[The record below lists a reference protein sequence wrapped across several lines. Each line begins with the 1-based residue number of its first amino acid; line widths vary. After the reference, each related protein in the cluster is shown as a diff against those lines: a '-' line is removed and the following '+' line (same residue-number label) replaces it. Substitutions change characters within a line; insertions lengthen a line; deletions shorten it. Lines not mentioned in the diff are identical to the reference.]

1 MEIDPRMMTNAELG
15 NKMKSLMTEFDNNK
29 VLMAKAYQRMSE
41 RSDEYNKL
49 DAILK
54 KRNGING
61 E

>member
-41 RSDEYNKL
+41 ISDEYNKL